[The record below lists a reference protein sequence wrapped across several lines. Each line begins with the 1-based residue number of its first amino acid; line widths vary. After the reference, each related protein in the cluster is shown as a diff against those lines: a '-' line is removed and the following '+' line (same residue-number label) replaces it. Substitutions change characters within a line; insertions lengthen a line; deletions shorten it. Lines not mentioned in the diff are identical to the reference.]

1 MNTNNKQ
8 TQDTSKTFTF
18 GSEFQFSKHQPINIQ
33 PAYGREWILNG
44 DNNKNFQRYIDAYDD
59 SPTNSSIINSFV
71 SYIQGEGLIDLN
83 GQDISH
89 IISNEDFEMICHD
102 YKKFGGASA
111 QVIWSEANEPLK
123 IEYIPIYKLGIN
135 YNENQNYSVDGYW
148 YSYDWKN
155 RSKYIPKLYPKFTG
169 TYKGNGLEILYFR
182 KATTEPFFP
191 IPDYFSGIPW
201 AEVEGELANSAIKH
215 FINYLP
221 EITVI
226 NYNGGFIGSEEAAK
240 EEAKKRRE
248 QVCGTDKTSTVIVS
262 MNDGAEGSTTIDRVA
277 PPELNNQNVFYAEE
291 AERKL
296 IVAHSAPK
304 ILFESQST
312 GSGFSS
318 NADEREIT
326 LKEVYRKHINPSRK
340 VILNALGSVF
350 KLIDSSIK
358 LDVKDF
364 ESEDN
369 LDTVENADPTIVTGN
384 SILDDKTLEAQAS
397 LKGSVGGVQS
407 LLEIQS
413 SYAQG
418 LTTYESAIS
427 MLDLI
432 FGYNREQAVKL
443 LGQPKK
449 ETV

>member
-1 MNTNNKQ
+1 MSTNNKQ
-8 TQDTSKTFTF
+8 TQDTSKVFTF
-18 GSEFQFSKHQPINIQ
+18 GSEFKFSKHQQIDVK

-44 DNNKNFQRYIDAYDD
+44 DNNQNFKRYIDAYDD
-59 SPTNSSIINSFV
+59 SPTNSSIINSFT
-71 SYIQGEGLIDLN
+71 SYIQGEGLIDVN
-83 GQDISH
+83 GKDISH
-89 IISNEDFEMICHD
+89 IISSEDWEMICHD
-102 YKKFGGASA
+102 YKKFGGASV
-111 QVIWSEANEPLK
+111 QIVWSEAETPLK
-123 IEYIPIYKLGIN
+123 IEYIPIYKLGV
-135 YNENQNYSVDGYW
+135 NYSEKDSYDVNGYW

-155 RSKYIPKLYPKFTG
+155 RSKYTPKLYPKFTG
-169 TYKGNGLEILYFR
+169 KYKGNGLEILYFR
-182 KATTEPFFP
+182 RATTEPFFP

-226 NYNGGFIGSEEAAK
+226 NYNGGFSGSEEAAK
-240 EEAKKRRE
+240 AEAKKRRE

-262 MNDGAEGSTTIDRVA
+262 MNDGAEASTTIDRVS

-318 NADEREIT
+318 NAEEREIT

-350 KLIDSSIK
+350 KLIDSTIK

-364 ESEDN
+364 ESEKK
-369 LDTVENADPTIVTGN
+369 LDTVENDTN
-384 SILDDKTLEAQAS
+384 
-397 LKGSVGGVQS
+397 
-407 LLEIQS
+407 
-413 SYAQG
+413 
-418 LTTYESAIS
+418 
-427 MLDLI
+427 
-432 FGYNREQAVKL
+432 
-443 LGQPKK
+443 
-449 ETV
+449 